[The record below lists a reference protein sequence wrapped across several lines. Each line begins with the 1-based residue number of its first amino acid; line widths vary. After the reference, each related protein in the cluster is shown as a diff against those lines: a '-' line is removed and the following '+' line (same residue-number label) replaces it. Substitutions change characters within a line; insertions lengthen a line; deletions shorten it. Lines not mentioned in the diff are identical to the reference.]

1 MMVRILLLMLVS
13 AFGAQLVC
21 GQTSQPRTVRDY
33 YLLLPDKYFEANQE
47 QRVKWMLDPKAG
59 AIVDVKNGYLRA
71 IGDGA
76 QMGIIVCLFKKHD
89 GTYIIGVDAVSWE
102 GADYSRLNFYHYDN
116 GNFID
121 VTKSIV
127 PVALPQEHWY
137 EMPRYGTTISVATQ
151 KRRHLYNLVWNRRR
165 FVVKRGR

>member
-1 MMVRILLLMLVS
+1 MLRTVFIIVV
-13 AFGAQLVC
+13 AVVGAQLASA
-21 GQTSQPRTVRDY
+21 QTANPSTVRDY
-33 YLLLPDKYFEANQE
+33 FLLLPDKYFEVTPEKRA
-47 QRVKWMLDPKAG
+47 KWMLDSKAG

-76 QMGIIVCLFKKHD
+76 QMSIIVCLFKKHD

-102 GADYSRLNFYHYDN
+102 GADYSRLNFYRYDS
-116 GNFID
+116 GKFID

-137 EMPRYGTTISVATQ
+137 EMPRYGTTIRVGTQ
-151 KRRHLYNLVWNRRR
+151 KHRHLYDLVWSGRR
-165 FVVKRGR
+165 FLVRRTR

>member
-1 MMVRILLLMLVS
+1 MLRIFFIILIS
-13 AFGAQLVC
+13 ALSSQFAH
-21 GQTSQPRTVRDY
+21 GQSAKPRTVRDY
-33 YLLLPDKYFEANQE
+33 YLLLPDKYFEATPE

-76 QMGIIVCLFKKHD
+76 QMGIVVCLFKNHD

-102 GADYSRLNFYHYDN
+102 GADYSRLNFYRYDN

-127 PVALPQEHWY
+127 PVGLPQEHWY
-137 EMPRYGTTISVATQ
+137 EMPRYGTTIRVATQ
-151 KRRHLYNLVWNRRR
+151 KHRHLYDLVWSGRR
-165 FVVKRGR
+165 FMVRRAR